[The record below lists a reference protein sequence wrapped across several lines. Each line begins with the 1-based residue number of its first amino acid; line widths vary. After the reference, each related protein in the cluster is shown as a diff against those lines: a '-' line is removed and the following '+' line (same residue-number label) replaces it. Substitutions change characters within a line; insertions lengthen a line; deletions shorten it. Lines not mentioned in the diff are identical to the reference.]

1 MAENEKILNEEEKT
15 EKIDGGTTTT
25 KRKSI
30 MQVNP
35 DGSTTIT
42 DSVIS
47 STIKNEIKLDENTK
61 VNVNEVEA
69 DADDQKY
76 LQAIREKKQLAVL
89 KDTNQVICMIS
100 LESAENI
107 LKKMGCSLEED
118 FSLFAFGIYTL
129 EEINEIKKSLTLEQ
143 PKKKEN
149 FTKDFNIILPP
160 IERID
165 RNNNLL
171 SNTLFKN
178 VQDKLDFIKAE
189 EERKKRE
196 EEERKRK

>member
-69 DADDQKY
+69 DVDDQKY

-89 KDTNQVICMIS
+89 KDTNQVICMLS

-129 EEINEIKKSLTLEQ
+129 EEINEIRKSLT
-143 PKKKEN
+143 
-149 FTKDFNIILPP
+149 
-160 IERID
+160 
-165 RNNNLL
+165 
-171 SNTLFKN
+171 
-178 VQDKLDFIKAE
+178 
-189 EERKKRE
+189 
-196 EEERKRK
+196 